1 MSYSLCGKQLQTL
14 CICHGAPMAEQD
26 LQQVLQCHHFR
37 KKLENTEGK
46 VGSILNFPTS
56 QARQHLVTGNF
67 NLAISSHWG
76 PPNIRQNDSNL
87 RDHTVRQTWLETKF
101 NPLLPEKKHLRDWTW
116 FPEFS
121 PISPWCQAKEGSKG
135 NKLKRLC
142 KSNWNWNFSLTCWE
156 ETHKLGQL
164 EEAIITGYK

>member
-101 NPLLPEKKHLRDWTW
+101 NPLLPENLVPRVQSHKSVVSSKRR
-116 FPEFS
+116 EQGK
-121 PISPWCQAKEGSKG
+121 QAQEVMQI
-135 NKLKRLC
+135 KLKLKFQPNLLGRNPQTRAIRR
-142 KSNWNWNFSLTCWE
+142 SNYYW
-156 ETHKLGQL
+156 
-164 EEAIITGYK
+164 I